1 MGIHVYDSNRHTIR
15 NKIMIVLHVY
25 IDIDLQSILTTEFQ
39 RINYLGVNTCCLFY
53 ASILLEYL

>member
-1 MGIHVYDSNRHTIR
+1 
-15 NKIMIVLHVY
+15 MIVLHVY
-25 IDIDLQSILTTEFQ
+25 IGIHLQSILTTEFQ